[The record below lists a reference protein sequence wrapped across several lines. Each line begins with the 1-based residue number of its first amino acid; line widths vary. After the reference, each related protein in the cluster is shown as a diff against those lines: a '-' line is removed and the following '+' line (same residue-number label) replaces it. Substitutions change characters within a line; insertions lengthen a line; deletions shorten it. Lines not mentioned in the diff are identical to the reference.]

1 MADPK
6 DSASVA
12 AIPLEFLKVEAAFVK
27 RAMTSSSGKR
37 SKGLGAPT
45 YKRDVMYAAMREL
58 LGGLSTQ
65 QIQSLVPTT
74 DKVYE
79 RVGKWKHEKLKSV
92 TLGLGAQGHWIG
104 PEQANH
110 VMLYFHGGGFYA
122 PATMGHLRYQF
133 TLQRDMAKRGHDFA
147 IFSLTYTLSPG
158 EAYPTQLK
166 QAALALNYLL
176 VDEHRDPS
184 SIMVGGDSAGG
195 NLAAALLEHI
205 ARPHPGVPAVSLSRP
220 LRAALLISPWISFR
234 INEPSFS
241 TNAES
246 DYLTPRALKRAS
258 NAYIPP
264 GGQHDHYSQPVTAPV
279 EWWADIARVAVE
291 KMMIWGGG
299 GEVLID
305 GIRAFAATVKDGFAE
320 ADAERI
326 NRDEQKG
333 TERFTF
339 VVTPKHSHEEMI
351 IDEVF
356 FRSKKGEGAEV
367 IERWL
372 SGVLKLL

>member
-6 DSASVA
+6 DSASKA
-12 AIPLEFLKVEAAFVK
+12 AIPLELLKVEAAFVK
-27 RAMTSSSGKR
+27 RAVTSSSDKR
-37 SKGLGAPT
+37 SKGQGAPS
-45 YKRDVMYAAMREL
+45 YKRDVMYAASKHPVEFISFIPRPSL
-58 LGGLSTQ
+58 LVFMPHHKEISSTGVDKGGSQ
-65 QIQSLVPTT
+65 VPFYHSVSSGGIT
-74 DKVYE
+74 DWV
-79 RVGKWKHEKLKSV
+79 S
-92 TLGLGAQGHWIG
+92 
-104 PEQANH
+104 
-110 VMLYFHGGGFYA
+110 GGGFYGS
-122 PATMGHLRYQF
+122 ATMGHLRYQF
-133 TLQRDMAKRGHDFA
+133 ALQWEMAKRGHDFS

-158 EAYPTQLK
+158 ATYPTQLK

-184 SIMVGGDSAGG
+184 SILLGGDSAGG

-205 ARPHPGVPAVSLSRP
+205 ARPHPQVQPVTLSRT
-220 LRAALLISPWISFR
+220 LNAALLISPWISFSLT
-234 INEPSFS
+234 EPSIAN
-241 TNAES
+241 NAES
-246 DYLTPRALKRAS
+246 DYLAPRALRRAS

-264 GGQHDHYSQPVTAPV
+264 GGDHDHDSQPVTAPP
-279 EWWADIARVAVE
+279 EWWSDVARRVVD

-305 GIRAFAATVKDGFAE
+305 GIRSFAATVKNGFSE

-333 TERFTF
+333 TDRFTF
-339 VVTPKHSHEEMI
+339 VVTPRHSHEEMI

-356 FRSKKGEGAEV
+356 FKSKKGEGAEV

-372 SGVLKLL
+372 SGALKLL